1 VKKPFISSIAGIFDA
16 ISEWLG
22 RTVAWLILAMAIAT
36 GAIVIVRYVIG
47 SGSIALQESI
57 SYLHAAVFMLGICYT
72 LKHDQHVRVD
82 VFYQNFST
90 TTRAWI
96 NAIGSIV
103 FVLPLC
109 VFIIFISFNY
119 VDNSWAIR
127 EGSPD
132 PGGIHGVYL
141 LKTLIPVLGITLL
154 LQAIS
159 LILTNCIV
167 LMTFYG
173 DEQ

>member
-1 VKKPFISSIAGIFDA
+1 
-16 ISEWLG
+16 
-22 RTVAWLILAMAIAT
+22 
-36 GAIVIVRYVIG
+36 
-47 SGSIALQESI
+47 
-57 SYLHAAVFMLGICYT
+57 
-72 LKHDQHVRVD
+72 
-82 VFYQNFST
+82 
-90 TTRAWI
+90 
-96 NAIGSIV
+96 
-103 FVLPLC
+103 